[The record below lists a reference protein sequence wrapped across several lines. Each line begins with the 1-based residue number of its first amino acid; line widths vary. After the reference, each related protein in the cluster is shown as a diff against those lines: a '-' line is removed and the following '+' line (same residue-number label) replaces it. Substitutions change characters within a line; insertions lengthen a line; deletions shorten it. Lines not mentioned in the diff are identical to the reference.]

1 LRNRKNYA
9 KIVVSTDEQGECFV
23 KNYKLTVFESNGE
36 KILDETIQAEHDDAA
51 KELGE
56 KLLSEKNLL
65 DKTHRC
71 TSPSG
76 KLLLFHS

>member
-1 LRNRKNYA
+1 MK
-9 KIVVSTDEQGECFV
+9 T
-23 KNYKLTVFESNGE
+23 YKLTAFETNGE
-36 KILDETIQAEHDDAA
+36 KILDESFNADHDVAA

-56 KLLSEKNLL
+56 KLLSEKNLVE
-65 DKTHRC
+65 KTHRC

>member
-1 LRNRKNYA
+1 MKTY
-9 KIVVSTDEQGECFV
+9 KI
-23 KNYKLTVFESNGE
+23 TVFESNGE
-36 KILDETIQAEHDDAA
+36 KLLDESFQAEHDEAA

-56 KLLSEKNLL
+56 KLLAKKNLL
-65 DKTHRC
+65 ERTHRC